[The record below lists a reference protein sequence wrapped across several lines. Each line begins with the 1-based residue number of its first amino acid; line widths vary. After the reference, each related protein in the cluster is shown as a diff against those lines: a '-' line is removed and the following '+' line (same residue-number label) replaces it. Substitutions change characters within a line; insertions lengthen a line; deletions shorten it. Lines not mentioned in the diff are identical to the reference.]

1 MSPIHAESMRS
12 TSSVGKTSWN
22 GIVEAMSRGKEPK
35 SLKEKRKVMRKKKT
49 SQKMDSEADAALA
62 LALQLEEEEAARQE
76 QQQAAARNHVDEV
89 AQNLNHG
96 LALAAKVK
104 KRRGRTRTARSD

>member
-1 MSPIHAESMRS
+1 MMSPIHAESMRS

-62 LALQLEEEEAARQE
+62 LALQLEEEEAAR
-76 QQQAAARNHVDEV
+76 NHVDEV